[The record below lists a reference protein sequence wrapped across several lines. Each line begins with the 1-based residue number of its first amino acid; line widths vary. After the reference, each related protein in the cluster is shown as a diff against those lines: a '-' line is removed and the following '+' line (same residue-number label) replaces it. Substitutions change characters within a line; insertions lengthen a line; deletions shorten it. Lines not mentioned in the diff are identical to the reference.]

1 MATSTDRVPATSD
14 TLTQPLFRNID
25 ASNVEELETSEL
37 ESLCL
42 ECGQNVSIVF
52 IVHNYDEHAH
62 NYDHH
67 YALLEL
73 LYPIRILS
81 KCRVNYSLLI
91 LHCG

>member
-42 ECGQNVSIVF
+42 ECGQNVSHCNYNY
-52 IVHNYDEHAH
+52 VHNYAR
-62 NYDHH
+62 N
-67 YALLEL
+67 
-73 LYPIRILS
+73 
-81 KCRVNYSLLI
+81 
-91 LHCG
+91 